1 MPAARNP
8 PASCAL
14 SPVVPSSLLI
24 RRHQYSQGQFTR
36 IEPLKVSCWV
46 LSSGE
51 LAEHCRCPVE
61 ALRFSRVGPVF
72 LAHGGVW
79 AQLEALD
86 SLRWP
91 HLDRPVIHGPAV
103 AVRPLLARDRFTGET
118 FAPGCWRALTPWEAC
133 NAQWVLSE
141 YTGPLMPRSCPA
153 DEAFLRSLGWP
164 QHEHYCQAKRAGDV
178 AAMLRIRL
186 AHRA

>member
-8 PASCAL
+8 PSSCAL
-14 SPVVPSSLLI
+14 SPMVPASLLI
-24 RRHQYSQGQFTR
+24 CRHEYKHGQFSR
-36 IEPLKVSCWV
+36 IDPLKVSGWL
-46 LSSGE
+46 LSPSE
-51 LAEHCRCPVE
+51 LAEHCCCPVE

-72 LAHGGVW
+72 LAHGGGW

-91 HLDRPVIHGPAV
+91 YLDRPVIHGPAV
-103 AVRPLLARDRFTGET
+103 AARPLLARDRFTGSE
-118 FAPGCWRALTPWEAC
+118 FAPDCWRALTPWEVS

-164 QHEHYCQAKRAGDV
+164 EHEHYCQARRMGDV

-186 AHRA
+186 AQRA